1 MTPSIKIRYN
11 SPIILSFV
19 LISLMALGLAKLTN
33 GQSNILLFSVYPSS
47 WSDPLTYVRILTHV
61 FGHLDWAHYSSNI
74 MLMLLIG
81 PLLEE
86 KYGSVQISLVIFIT
100 ALVTGFSQMFFFQSG
115 LMGAS
120 GVVFAFIILTSIT
133 GRDKGGIPLTFLV
146 VTAVYL
152 GGEIYQMF
160 AVSDNISQIT
170 HVIGGIVGALS
181 GSIMRPK
188 LPKVTKTES
197 SISSPISEVNP
208 APSTLATDEKS
219 WKRQRPTE
227 PLDSAQDLKKD
238 PPLPIDPF

>member
-1 MTPSIKIRYN
+1 MTPSIKVRYN

-33 GQSNILLFSVYPSS
+33 GQSNILLFSVYPAS
-47 WSDPLTYVRILTHV
+47 WSDPLTYVRVLTHV
-61 FGHLDWAHYSSNI
+61 FGHLDWAHYSANI

-86 KYGSVQISLVIFIT
+86 KYGSLQISIVILIT
-100 ALVTGFSQMFFFQSG
+100 ALVTGLGQMFFFQSG

-188 LPKVTKTES
+188 LPKAPKPES
-197 SISSPISEVNP
+197 SISPPLSETIP
-208 APSTLATDEKS
+208 AQSTLATDEKS
-219 WKRQRPTE
+219 WKRQMPTE
-227 PLDSAQDLKKD
+227 PMEGAQDPKKD
-238 PPLPIDPF
+238 SPLPIDSF